1 LSEQLSSVYGPVK
14 SWRYGSSLGI
24 DLLLQTS
31 ICSFNCIYC
40 QLGNIQVR
48 TLEQKIYVPTERVIQ
63 DLSRVDMKNVDIVAF
78 SGSGEPTLALNLGEV
93 IAHVKEVYRKPVMVL
108 TNSTLLH
115 DPATRARL
123 READIVDCKLDTASD
138 TLLKRYNRPA
148 PGITVSRI
156 VEGIKALRSEYP
168 GKIHIQC
175 MFMPIN
181 LSEAEELAKIIRAI
195 KPDLVQLN
203 TPRRPYPKTWYLDSR
218 GRHGGNPEVEE
229 VRLQTI
235 SQEDARRV
243 EDLLRATGVPVQSVY
258 DSR

>member
-1 LSEQLSSVYGPVK
+1 MSEQLSSVYGPVK

-63 DLSRVDMKNVDIVAF
+63 DLSRVDRKNVDIVAF

-93 IAHVKEVYRKPVMVL
+93 IRHVKEVYRKPVMVL

-123 READIVDCKLDTASD
+123 READIVDCKLDAAD
-138 TLLKRYNRPA
+138 DALLHQFNRP
-148 PGITVSRI
+148 
-156 VEGIKALRSEYP
+156 VEGITLEQIVQGIKVLRSEHP
-168 GKIHIQC
+168 GKVHLQC

-181 LSEAEELAKIIRAI
+181 VKQAESIACIVKEIR
-195 KPDLVQLN
+195 PDLVQIN
-203 TPRRPYPKTWYLDSR
+203 TPRRPYPKSWTLETR
-218 GRHGGNPEVEE
+218 GNHDAPPPVKHF
-229 VRLQTI
+229 RLHTI
-235 SQEDARRV
+235 SDEQAEEIEAIFK
-243 EDLLRATGVPVQSVY
+243 ATGVSIQIFSK
-258 DSR
+258 R